1 MVRPSLLDRLLHSED
16 PEVKLES
23 ERASVIARLQELKE
37 IASTGGAQGL
47 GLQIQQVEAHLTRLN
62 KELDEL
68 LPPNSVEAFK
78 RSLLRDLEWL
88 LNTRETGRP
97 ASAPYVE
104 LERSIY
110 NYGLPDFASMSADS
124 ASTPARLLRSIEREI
139 ELFEPRLKDVKISRD
154 ESPDTKGAKV
164 RNLKFVI
171 EATLRLD
178 PHSERVEFDTV
189 LEMHSGRFT
198 LASGGG

>member
-1 MVRPSLLDRLLHSED
+1 MNQRLRPRTVRQSLLDRLVRSDEPEPESWED
-16 PEVKLES
+16 
-23 ERASVIARLQELKE
+23 
-37 IASTGGAQGL
+37 
-47 GLQIQQVEAHLTRLN
+47 
-62 KELDEL
+62 
-68 LPPNSVEAFK
+68 SVEALK
-78 RSLLRDLEWL
+78 RNLLRDLEWL
-88 LNTRETGRP
+88 LNTRETGSP
-97 ASAPYVE
+97 AAPPRVE

-154 ESPDTKGAKV
+154 DSGKTKG

-178 PHSERVEFDTV
+178 PHTERVEFDTV

-198 LASGGG
+198 LVGGL